1 MAGAGTTAKRWPA
14 AVKWTLLAAAG
25 SWLAWRIVVLGMAD
39 QYAQELHDP
48 AAALAWDAGQPDA
61 LLELGL
67 REHAQ
72 DPAAAVARLK
82 AAIAANPADGRAYA
96 ALGRLLEIRGDAGP
110 AREAMAAAAHLAP
123 QRSDVQMEVAAYWM
137 RQGDLGRALGHWNT
151 VLAHRPDL
159 YATAFPALLQ
169 LAGDPAHHAAFL
181 ALLRQP
187 VTWWPAFFTYAAA
200 QAPQLD
206 TVRVLFNLQ
215 QGGPNTSTPDMLRA
229 YLARLQKAGAWTE
242 AWFDW
247 LNSLPREQIGKL
259 GYLYNGSF
267 ERPLSNLGFDWIVR
281 NDPAVSVDT
290 AATYG
295 TSGDRAL
302 RVGFRGLRVRFQHL
316 YQYLMLPPGTYAL
329 HGRVRPDS
337 LQAEQGMQW
346 ALYCVGTDQPV
357 AVSDRFRGSD
367 QWTRFRTGFDIPPTG
382 CPVQMLR
389 LELAGTIGLDF
400 DATGTIWFD
409 DLAIERVR

>member
-1 MAGAGTTAKRWPA
+1 MAGADLAGRRWPA
-14 AVKWTLLAAAG
+14 ALKWTLLAAAG
-25 SWLAWRIVVLGMAD
+25 SLLAWRIVTLGIAD
-39 QYAQELHDP
+39 QYEQELHDP
-48 AAALAWDAGQPDA
+48 SAALAWDAVQPDA
-61 LLELGL
+61 LLDLGL
-67 REHAQ
+67 AEHTQ
-72 DPAAAVARLK
+72 DPAAATARLK

-96 ALGRLLEIRGDAGP
+96 ALGRLLEIRGEAGP
-110 AREAMAAAAHLAP
+110 ARAAMAAAARLAP

-151 VLAHRPDL
+151 VLANRPDL

-169 LAGDPAHHAAFL
+169 LAADPAHHAAFL
-181 ALLRQP
+181 ALLRQR
-187 VTWWPAFFTYAAA
+187 VTWWPAFFTQAAA

-215 QGGPNTSTPDMLRA
+215 QGGPNAATPDMLRA
-229 YLARLQKAGAWTE
+229 YLARLQKDGAWLE

-247 LNSLPREQIGKL
+247 LNSLPKDEIGKL

-281 NDPAVSVDT
+281 DDPAVSLDT

-295 TSGDRAL
+295 TSGDLAL
-302 RVGFRGLRVRFQHL
+302 RVSFRGLRVRFQNL
-316 YQYLMLPPGTYAL
+316 YQYLMLPPGSYAL

-367 QWTRFRTGFDIPPTG
+367 QWSRFRTGFDIPPSG

-389 LELAGTIGLDF
+389 LELAGSIGLDF

-409 DLAIERVR
+409 DLGIERVR